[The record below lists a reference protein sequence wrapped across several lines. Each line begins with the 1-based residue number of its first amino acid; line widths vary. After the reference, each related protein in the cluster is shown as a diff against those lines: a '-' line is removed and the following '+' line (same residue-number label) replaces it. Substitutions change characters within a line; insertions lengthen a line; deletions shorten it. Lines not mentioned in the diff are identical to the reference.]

1 MSGRSSQK
9 KGRTAELELAKVLQG
24 YGYPVQVGEPV
35 SYGTVPDLSGL
46 PSVHIECKRCEQL
59 RLSDWMQQAT
69 RDADHFH
76 DGAPVIFHRKNREG
90 WLCTL
95 RLDDFMK
102 LYGGNCNE

>member
-35 SYGTVPDLSGL
+35 SYGAVPDLSGL
-46 PSVHIECKRCEQL
+46 PSIHIECKRCEQL

-69 RDADHFH
+69 RDADRSMMEPRSSSTAKIARA
-76 DGAPVIFHRKNREG
+76 GYAPFA
-90 WLCTL
+90 LMTL
-95 RLDDFMK
+95 
-102 LYGGNCNE
+102 